1 MSFVE
6 TSTGELV
13 AIADTTGE
21 SISVAMASQITANRA
36 EQSARFAAKTKELN
50 DKINEKL
57 KPNKKDV
64 EAFHKE
70 IEPFLS
76 SEKIVDVERLKSRK
90 GIKQI
95 EDFRGYT
102 DNFKN
107 LDKLKPEEILYLNL
121 CDWLAPKALEINE
134 KLRGPGG
141 LKFIDPATK
150 VEVIIKEFDLFHS
163 LLGEMKPQYLNNV
176 VKGGHLP
183 ILELKSALFEIGEI
197 ESLGSGFFDM
207 HIKRG
212 SKRKRSSYYPLG
224 TSVEQSVKM
233 IENSISNKD
242 FISFIKPDNLS
253 IEEALKSTKKTFITT
268 SKNNQ
273 KFSLHV
279 NNGIAE
285 FYPNVLK

>member
-1 MSFVE
+1 MSFVK

-21 SISVAMASQITANRA
+21 SISVAMASQIAANRA
-36 EQSARFAAKTKELN
+36 EQSARFAVKTKELN

-76 SEKIVDVERLKSRK
+76 CEKIIDVERLKSRK

-95 EDFRGYT
+95 EDFRTYT

-121 CDWLAPKALEINE
+121 CDWLAPQALEIND
-134 KLRGPGG
+134 KLKKAGG
-141 LKFIDPATK
+141 LKFINPTTK
-150 VEVIIKEFDLFHS
+150 VEVVIKELDLFHS

-176 VKGGHLP
+176 TKGGHLP

-212 SKRKRSSYYPLG
+212 SNSKINSFFPVGK
-224 TSVEQSVKM
+224 SVEQCVKM
-233 IENSISNKD
+233 IENAIENVE
-242 FISFIKPDNLS
+242 FIEYIKPKYETTQKAFYAKSKTNQNFLLR
-253 IEEALKSTKKTFITT
+253 IENE
-268 SKNNQ
+268 
-273 KFSLHV
+273 
-279 NNGIAE
+279 IAK
-285 FYPNVLK
+285 FYPYHKKP